1 VELLFER
8 ALLPDGIARRVGIEI
23 ADDGTLRALRT
34 EAPPDAGRMIR
45 GLAVSGMPNLHSH
58 AFQRG
63 MAGATEIAAA
73 ADNSFWGWRETMYR
87 FVERLQ
93 PQDVAAIAAMAYVEM
108 LEAGYTSV
116 AEFHY
121 LHHQPDGRAYPDRTT
136 MSRALRAAAQQAG
149 IRQLLLPCLYQTAG
163 FGPLPLLERQRR
175 FANSTDEFLRLFE
188 QLRAQST
195 ALHTLGVAIHSLRAV
210 PVASLQDALTALP
223 SQIPIHIHI
232 CEQQREVDECL
243 KFVGRRPIELLLD
256 SVTLSSRWC
265 LVHATH
271 AVPSELNGL
280 VQARTVVGLCPT
292 TEANLG
298 DGRFPLDDFVDLDGT
313 FGIGSDSQASID
325 PCEELRAAEYAL
337 RLHRQRR
344 GLVSTRSQNHCGTA
358 LYALAGVG
366 GAQALGIRGGELVA
380 GSVAD
385 LVVIDTDQPQF
396 AGLPDAAL
404 LDAHI
409 FAPRPGAVRDV
420 MVAGQWVVR
429 DRRHAQREPVI
440 QAYKRSIDGLLR

>member
-1 VELLFER
+1 MELLFER
-8 ALLPDGIARRVGIEI
+8 ALLPDGIARHVVMEI
-23 ADDGTLRALRT
+23 ADDGTLRAIRQ
-34 EAPPDAGRMIR
+34 ARPDAGRTIR
-45 GLAVSGMPNLHSH
+45 GLVVNGMPNLHSH

-63 MAGATEIAAA
+63 MAGASEISAS

-93 PQDVAAIAAMAYVEM
+93 PEDVAAIAAMAYVEM

-121 LHHQPDGRAYPDRTT
+121 LHHQSDGSAYPDRAA
-136 MSRALRAAAQQAG
+136 MSCALRLAAQQAG
-149 IRQLLLPCLYQTAG
+149 IRQLLLPCLYQTSG
-163 FGPLPLLERQRR
+163 FGPMPLLERQRR
-175 FANSTDEFLRLFE
+175 FAHSTDEFLRLFE

-195 ALHTLGVAIHSLRAV
+195 ALHTVGVALHSLRAV
-210 PVASLQDALTALP
+210 PVASLQDTVAALP
-223 SQIPIHIHI
+223 PEVPIHIHI
-232 CEQQREVDECL
+232 SEQQREVDECL
-243 KFVGRRPIELLLD
+243 TFVGRRPIEFLLD

-271 AVPSELNGL
+271 ALPSELDGL
-280 VQARTVVGLCPT
+280 IQAGAVVGLCPT

-298 DGRFPLDDFVDLDGT
+298 DGRFPLDDFVDLNGR

-337 RLHRQRR
+337 RLHKQRR
-344 GLVSTRSQNHCGTA
+344 GLVSTGAQPHCGTS
-358 LYALAGVG
+358 LYSLAGVG
-366 GAQALGIRGGELVA
+366 GAQALGIRGGELAA
-380 GSVAD
+380 GCLAD
-385 LVVIDTDQPQF
+385 LVVIDTEQPQF
-396 AGLPDAAL
+396 AGLPDASL

-429 DRRHAQREPVI
+429 EGRHAQREPVI
-440 QAYKRSIDGLLR
+440 RAYKRSIEALLR